1 MSSRLIAIV
10 SIIFMICII
19 LVKILSIIFNNS
31 DILEYGLLVFS
42 VLFIVLGIVNKII
55 SWKRKD

>member
-1 MSSRLIAIV
+1 
-10 SIIFMICII
+10 MICII